1 MSEIMNATSQVSR
14 VVCAGSQTQIQMYVE
29 ASS

>member
-14 VVCAGSQTQIQMYVE
+14 VVCAGSQTQIEMCVE